1 MQDKFLF
8 FGYGPT
14 RDSRV
19 MQALTGNKDLVGH
32 EAVLKGYKL
41 NLQTLNQVPKSP
53 REILK
58 ESFPDGFEFFVVSP
72 DENKEVAGTVW
83 ELTAQERDL
92 IRDFELIDLGWYK
105 DSRGKAQT
113 SDGKE
118 LDVEV
123 AALREEQKVSR
134 EVDGIHHEVWFN
146 CKPEDFMRV
155 AEKAQREF
163 LEKNKS

>member
-1 MQDKFLF
+1 M
-8 FGYGPT
+8 
-14 RDSRV
+14 
-19 MQALTGNKDLVGH
+19 A
-32 EAVLKGYKL
+32 
-41 NLQTLNQVPKSP
+41 
-53 REILK
+53 
-58 ESFPDGFEFFVVSP
+58 SFINSSCICINAKQCITPAGIAYYQRGSVFVVSP